1 MASNEFMLHL
11 HKRLVEER
19 QIADTTASAYIKALV
34 ILNNKSP
41 FKNLTF
47 LKKTDTI
54 QGLIQKYA
62 ESTQKTIYATITSV
76 LSLDKE
82 KTSWKKVYKF
92 YYDEMMN
99 LSNEAKAAPTEV
111 KTEKQNENW
120 LTWEDVKKVC
130 GGLEGLPLL
139 ILSLYTM
146 IAPRR
151 NKDYL
156 QMSVFKAFKKD
167 KIDELPKDTNY
178 CIVDART
185 GTPLQFI
192 FNVYKTAKTYGT
204 QHIYITGEF
213 QDVVKKYLAER
224 KVNKK
229 DKLTPFLV
237 DSDGK
242 AIVADNA
249 ITRIL
254 NKIFGKKVGSSM
266 LRHIYLSDKYSIA
279 DMKNDADAMGHSL
292 NQQREYLKETPPPT

>member
-1 MASNEFMLHL
+1 MASNEFMLNL
-11 HKRLVEER
+11 HKRLVEEKKV
-19 QIADTTASAYIKALV
+19 ADTTASAYIKALV
-34 ILNNKSP
+34 ILNDKTP

-47 LKKTDTI
+47 LKKTDVI

-76 LSLDKE
+76 LSLEKE
-82 KTSWKKVYKF
+82 KTSWKKPYKF
-92 YYDEMMN
+92 YYDEMMT

-111 KTEKQNENW
+111 KTEKQNTNW
-120 LTWEDVKKVC
+120 LTWDDVKKARD
-130 GGLEGLPLL
+130 GLEGLPLL

-156 QMSVFKAFKKD
+156 EMSVFNALKKD
-167 KIDELPKDTNY
+167 KVDELPKDKNY
-178 CIVDART
+178 LIVSGKIPR
-185 GTPLQFI
+185 QFI

-204 QHIYITGEF
+204 QHIYITGEL
-213 QDVVKKYLAER
+213 QEIVSKYLATR

-237 DSDGK
+237 DSEGK
-242 AIVADNA
+242 AITADNA

-266 LRHIYLSDKYSIA
+266 LRHIYLSDKYNIA

-292 NQQREYLKETPPPT
+292 SQQRDYLKEPTPPAQ